1 MKLPT
6 HLQKHD
12 DIHESHA
19 DQLAP
24 LEEQLAHP
32 GPGGVHNVKIA
43 KELIDGPGDANPFHL
58 EPLVVAILLGAIAWI
73 LFLAYLTYHFV
84 PKE

>member
-1 MKLPT
+1 MKLPNKT
-6 HLQKHD
+6 NLHD

-24 LEEQLAHP
+24 LEEQLKYP
-32 GPGGVHNVKIA
+32 QPGGVHNVKIA

-58 EPLVVAILLGAIAWI
+58 EPLVVAIILGCVAWI
-73 LFLAYLTYHFV
+73 AFLAYLTYHYV